1 MQTWRASGG
10 SSSVGGDDFESQSS
24 QNLDVSGRAVLKGLL
39 GSLGARGG
47 GIRGRWEEMWQAAGV
62 LTPQRVGR
70 GRLEQM
76 ASVQSL
82 ASSDPV

>member
-1 MQTWRASGG
+1 
-10 SSSVGGDDFESQSS
+10 
-24 QNLDVSGRAVLKGLL
+24 
-39 GSLGARGG
+39 
-47 GIRGRWEEMWQAAGV
+47 MWQAAGV
-62 LTPQRVGR
+62 LAPQRVGR

>member
-1 MQTWRASGG
+1 MQTWRVSGG
-10 SSSVGGDDFESQSS
+10 SSSVGGDDFESQSD
-24 QNLDVSGRAVLKGLL
+24 QNPDVSGRAVLKGLL
-39 GSLGARGG
+39 GSLGAGG

-62 LTPQRVGR
+62 LAPQRVGR